1 MPWHKQAMK
10 DATTGD
16 TPRGG
21 GNNLIS
27 ADFRMGQPAPSNV
40 GAPASEYIGCVE
52 PTRGTETSKY
62 LQEKKTTVIP
72 QVAASERGTA

>member
-16 TPRGG
+16 MPRGG

-27 ADFRMGQPAPSNV
+27 ADFRMGQPNPGNAGLST
-40 GAPASEYIGCVE
+40 SEYIGCVK
-52 PTRGTETSKY
+52 PTRGTEASKY
-62 LQEKKTTVIP
+62 PVRESLIMI
-72 QVAASERGTA
+72 S

>member
-1 MPWHKQAMK
+1 MPWHVEAMK

-27 ADFRMGQPAPSNV
+27 VDFRMGQPGRGNALSS
-40 GAPASEYIGCVE
+40 AAEYIGCVKL
-52 PTRGTETSKY
+52 TQGTETSKY
-62 LQEKKTTVIP
+62 LEEEKINMI
-72 QVAASERGTA
+72 S